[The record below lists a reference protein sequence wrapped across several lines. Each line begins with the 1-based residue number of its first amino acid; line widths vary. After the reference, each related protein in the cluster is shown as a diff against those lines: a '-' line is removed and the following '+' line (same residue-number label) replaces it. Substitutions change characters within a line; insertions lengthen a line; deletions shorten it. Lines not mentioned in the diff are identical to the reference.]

1 VIEVAHLEA
10 WTPEARAELYDGE
23 ARPFGGETDRLGWR
37 DKELHTVGRLDG
49 RVVSHVGLTV
59 AIAEVAGTA
68 FAVVGVGGVVVS
80 QSQRGRGRLRPVLEA
95 ALERAATLG
104 PERAMLFCAERR
116 VAMYA
121 RFGFHRLGDPV
132 TIDRPG
138 GGTWPFPEV
147 TMWRPLRPGVEW
159 PAGPVRLHG
168 LPF

>member
-1 VIEVAHLEA
+1 MIEVAHLET

-49 RVVSHVGLTV
+49 RVVSHVGLTG
-59 AIAEVAGTA
+59 AIAE
-68 FAVVGVGGVVVS
+68 
-80 QSQRGRGRLRPVLEA
+80 
-95 ALERAATLG
+95 
-104 PERAMLFCAERR
+104 
-116 VAMYA
+116 
-121 RFGFHRLGDPV
+121 PV

-138 GGTWPFPEV
+138 GGTWPFPDV

-159 PAGPVRLHG
+159 PPGAVRLHG

>member
-1 VIEVAHLEA
+1 MVTGSARRGKPKRAYMATRRSAQNSIARSGPSVA
-10 WTPEARAELYDGE
+10 ARSSA
-23 ARPFGGETDRLGWR
+23 ASST
-37 DKELHTVGRLDG
+37 
-49 RVVSHVGLTV
+49 
-59 AIAEVAGTA
+59 
-68 FAVVGVGGVVVS
+68 
-80 QSQRGRGRLRPVLEA
+80 GRLRPVLEA

-104 PERAMLFCAERR
+104 PDRAMLFCAERR

-121 RFGFHRLGDPV
+121 RFGFHRLADPV

-138 GGTWPFPEV
+138 GGTWPFPDV

>member
-10 WTPEARAELYDGE
+10 WTPGARAELYDGE

-59 AIAEVAGTA
+59 AVAEVAGTP
-68 FAVVGVGGVVVS
+68 FAVVGVGGVLVARS
-80 QSQRGRGRLRPVLEA
+80 ERGRGRLTPVMDA

-104 PERAMLFCAERR
+104 PPRALLFCAEPR

-121 RFGFHRLGDPV
+121 RFGFARIGEPV

-138 GGTWPFPEV
+138 GGTRVFPEV

-159 PAGPVRLHG
+159 PAGPVRLYG